1 MRGSDDSALGAV
13 PREVIVDNIDAW
25 SGDHCVDPGIV
36 PGILL
41 TSRPLQRAAPSLQT
55 LAAAIVAEFGVKR
68 FPDRSEEK

>member
-1 MRGSDDSALGAV
+1 
-13 PREVIVDNIDAW
+13 
-25 SGDHCVDPGIV
+25 
-36 PGILL
+36 L